1 MIITEIVKLN
11 RKSYRK
17 QYSDSGFYLL
27 RNAVL
32 YTEAIDP
39 IDSDRVYTE
48 TDIEIPKEPDT
59 PEQRLSR
66 VERTVEKNTADI
78 EYLSMM
84 TGTDMGV

>member
-1 MIITEIVKLN
+1 MIITETVKLN

-59 PEQRLSR
+59 PEQRLQR
-66 VERTVEKNTADI
+66 VEKTVEKNTADI